1 MGFRISKV
9 FKWAV
14 PAVANFFGGPIAAV
28 AASAV
33 HGAASSNSHNR
44 AKGAA
49 EGVGRAIAVSSLA
62 STVGDLVGAS
72 PGSGLGE
79 ALGMNHPSLLNQMGV
94 SGAPSTGGGFGASS
108 LLQGLGGGNILGNLA
123 QFVPDILSRT
133 QRQQNP
139 QHDEPYQEM
148 YPGDEGNLSS
158 LSRYA
163 PSEGYNMAEQGDI
176 GHFAPA
182 QNVESD
188 LSSALPE
195 LSKKNT
201 LYNLR
206 TKQLFE
212 DQEINKKKKKEKEK
226 RQSYAARI
234 SKFAKGGPVKSK
246 NVIGN
251 FYIGHIKEG
260 NTGGQDDD
268 IEGFIPPKSYVMN
281 ATDVSLMGDGST
293 DNGIKKFTDYQ
304 KHLLKGC
311 GMVRNHGL
319 HAKGVRARV
328 SNDEF
333 IFVPAAVKKLGKGSI
348 ARGTKKFDTMRD
360 NLRKHKGVKDILP
373 PKAKKINDYMS

>member
-1 MGFRISKV
+1 MGGKF
-9 FKWAV
+9 FKKAFKLVSNVATGWA
-14 PAVANFFGGPIAAV
+14 GGALGLGLKRALE
-28 AASAV
+28 
-33 HGAASSNSHNR
+33 SNSHNR
-44 AKGAA
+44 LKGGLEGAA
-49 EGVGRAIAVSSLA
+49 MGAGIGLLTSPGF
-62 STVGDLVGAS
+62 TVGDIAGA
-72 PGSGLGE
+72 
-79 ALGMNHPSLLNQMGV
+79 
-94 SGAPSTGGGFGASS
+94 APSM
-108 LLQGLGGGNILGNLA
+108 LGGGSMLGGLA
-123 QFVPDILSRT
+123 QFLPDILSRT

-139 QHDEPYQEM
+139 EHEGPYQEM

-158 LSRYA
+158 LNRYA
-163 PSEGYNMAEQGDI
+163 PTRGNNMGEQLGPISD
-176 GHFAPA
+176 FAPSQGA
-182 QNVESD
+182 APD
-188 LSSALPE
+188 LSSALPQ
-195 LSKKNT
+195 LSNKNT

-212 DQEINKKKKKEKEK
+212 DQEINKRKKKEKEK
-226 RQSYAARI
+226 RQAYAESI
-234 SKFAKGGPVKSK
+234 PKFAKGGPVKSK

-268 IEGFIPPKSYVMN
+268 IEGLLLPKSYVMN

-304 KHLLKGC
+304 KSLLKG
-311 GMVRNHGL
+311 GGIVRNHGL

-333 IFVPAAVKKLGKGSI
+333 IFVPEAVKRLGKGSVS
-348 ARGTKKFDTMRD
+348 RGVKKFDAMRD